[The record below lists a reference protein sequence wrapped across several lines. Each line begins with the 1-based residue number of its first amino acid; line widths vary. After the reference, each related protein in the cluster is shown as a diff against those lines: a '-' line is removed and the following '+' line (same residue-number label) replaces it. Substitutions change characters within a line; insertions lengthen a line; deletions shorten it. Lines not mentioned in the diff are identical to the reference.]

1 MKKSATFLLTLLIIL
16 ILSGFTLMMM
26 PIFRG
31 CTGEDD
37 EGSGFSVAMVTD
49 TGGVNDQSFNT
60 SSWQG
65 LSGFAKR
72 TGSRASYV
80 ESKQSSDYFS
90 NIDRL
95 ADENTNLIWGIGYS
109 LADVVQWAAKTNP
122 ELNYAI
128 VDYSY
133 GDDTPENVTGG
144 VFRAEESAF
153 LVGYIAGKTTKTGKI
168 GFVGGIKG
176 IVIDQFEY
184 GFRAGADYAA
194 REQGRPIKVVV
205 QYAESFSDAAKGK
218 AIALKMLSN
227 GCDIVFH
234 AAGGVGVGVIEA
246 AKEKNCYAIG
256 VDMDQA
262 YLAPKNVLTSALK
275 NAGRAVDLV
284 CTELF
289 EGNKIGGKTLS
300 FGIKENCVGI
310 PESNPN
316 LDPKVYISA
325 MKIQDEISE
334 GKIIPPYN
342 EQEYEKFRVNDINQ

>member
-1 MKKSATFLLTLLIIL
+1 MKKCAVLLLTLSIALI
-16 ILSGFTLMMM
+16 FT
-26 PIFRG
+26 G
-31 CTGEDD
+31 CTYNKDNDD
-37 EGSGFSVAMVTD
+37 DKFSIAMVTD

-65 LSGFAKR
+65 ISSFANR
-72 TGSRASYV
+72 TGAKASYV

-95 ADENTNLIWGIGYS
+95 ADEKFDLIWGIGFS
-109 LADVVQWAAKTNP
+109 LADVVEWAAKTNP

-133 GDDTPENVTGG
+133 GENTPENVTGV

-153 LVGYIAGKTTKTGKI
+153 LVGYIAGKTTKTGKV
-168 GFVGGIKG
+168 GFVGGIPG

-184 GFRAGADYAA
+184 GYRAGIDYAA
-194 REQGRPIKVVV
+194 KERGVSVESVV

-218 AIALKMLSN
+218 AIALKMFSD

-234 AAGGVGVGVIEA
+234 AAGGAGVGVIEA
-246 AKEKNCYAIG
+246 AKEKNNFAIG

-262 YLAPKNVLTSALK
+262 YLAPKNVITSALK
-275 NAGRAVDLV
+275 NAGHAVDIVSTSLM
-284 CTELF
+284 
-289 EGNKIGGKTLS
+289 EGNKIGGQTLS
-300 FGIKENCVGI
+300 FGIKEDCVGL

-325 MKIQDEISE
+325 MKIKDEISQ
-334 GKIIPPYN
+334 GKIVPPYN
-342 EQEYEKFRVNDINQ
+342 KDEYKKFKSTYID